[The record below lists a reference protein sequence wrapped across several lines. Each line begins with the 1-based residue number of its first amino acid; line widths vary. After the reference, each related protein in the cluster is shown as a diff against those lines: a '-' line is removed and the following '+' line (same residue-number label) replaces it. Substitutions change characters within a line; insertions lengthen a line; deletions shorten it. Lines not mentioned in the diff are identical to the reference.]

1 MMEANLGRALNQSE
15 GSWGI
20 FISPAHP
27 VSLVFVTVAVLWLV
41 VPLLLKLRG
50 KSVLVNDEG

>member
-1 MMEANLGRALNQSE
+1 
-15 GSWGI
+15 
-20 FISPAHP
+20 
-27 VSLVFVTVAVLWLV
+27 LVFVVVAVLWLV